1 MLQVEPGQGRWS
13 WPCCPGP
20 TKPYVVRERA
30 GYGDLEPATLDP
42 LLDTVDQILSVSRD
56 FQWEEWTMDIW
67 HLDLLCCLDISNK
80 SSINQNLL
88 TLFSIPASVLLLLVL
103 YW

>member
-1 MLQVEPGQGRWS
+1 MYSLFLDEKYPMLQVEPGQGRWS

-56 FQWEEWTMDIW
+56 FQW
-67 HLDLLCCLDISNK
+67 
-80 SSINQNLL
+80 
-88 TLFSIPASVLLLLVL
+88 VL
-103 YW
+103 YYIYTCHPGLMSEVGMF

>member
-1 MLQVEPGQGRWS
+1 MYSLLDEKYPMLQVDPGQGRWS

-56 FQWEEWTMDIW
+56 FQWV
-67 HLDLLCCLDISNK
+67 ISTFCHPGLK
-80 SSINQNLL
+80 W
-88 TLFSIPASVLLLLVL
+88 FH
-103 YW
+103 

>member
-30 GYGDLEPATLDP
+30 GYGDLEPASLDP
-42 LLDTVDQILSVSRD
+42 LLDTVDQILSVS
-56 FQWEEWTMDIW
+56 T
-67 HLDLLCCLDISNK
+67 SVGT
-80 SSINQNLL
+80 SSGYYTIYL
-88 TLFSIPASVLLLLVL
+88 SSWPDV
-103 YW
+103 

>member
-1 MLQVEPGQGRWS
+1 MTTFVYSLFLDEKYPMLQVDPGQGRWS

-56 FQWEEWTMDIW
+56 FQW
-67 HLDLLCCLDISNK
+67 
-80 SSINQNLL
+80 
-88 TLFSIPASVLLLLVL
+88 VL
-103 YW
+103 YYILVILA